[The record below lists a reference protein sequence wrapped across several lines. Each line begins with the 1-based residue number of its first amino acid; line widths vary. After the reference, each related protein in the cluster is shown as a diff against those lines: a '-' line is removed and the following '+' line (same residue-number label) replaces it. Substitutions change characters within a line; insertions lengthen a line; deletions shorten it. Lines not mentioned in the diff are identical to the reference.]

1 MSRQTCWLVTV
12 LLVAGSLWLPAGTPV
27 FARSASDPFAG
38 VQAAVPSMATGAGAG
53 TFGSGASFGGVP
65 LSTMRY
71 GMGVDLLP
79 DGTAIGDFQST
90 LLGGTVS
97 LPRTILVEGKATA
110 QSVSNGVATISGLCR
125 IDMGDGTAPLPG
137 VPFTVVVA
145 PGSNQQGTLTLT
157 LGATHLPVA
166 TLTSGS
172 TTLK

>member
-1 MSRQTCWLVTV
+1 MSTQTRWLVMA
-12 LLVAGSLWLPAGTPV
+12 LAVAGNLWLPAETP
-27 FARSASDPFAG
+27 ASSRNASDAIAG
-38 VQAAVPSMATGAGAG
+38 VQATVPSMATGAGAG

-65 LSTMRY
+65 LSAMRF

-97 LPRTILVEGKATA
+97 LPRTILVEGKTTT

-137 VPFTVVVA
+137 VPFTVVVV
-145 PGSNQQGTLTLT
+145 PGPNQQGTLTLT

-172 TTLK
+172 TTIR